1 MYPELAVIMKIIFT
15 LSHPQTNVERG
26 FNDNNVVLKQNQKHE
41 TVVSRRFLK
50 NYMTPNNLL
59 LHTLPVTQK
68 LVKPFKSSWRRHR
81 QHLEDKKKKGRKE
94 SEEPKLWKA
103 GQRNRALRNQQ
114 SNLEETIKA
123 EALPRVHI
131 QSRGSKQHDASYSRE
146 CIKKEEWWKRCSDH
160 PKKENLWIR
169 R

>member
-1 MYPELAVIMKIIFT
+1 MDDLFFHDIKVEEMYPELAVIMKIIFT

-81 QHLEDKKKKGRKE
+81 QHLEDKKKKEEKKVKNQSYEKLVKEIGR
-94 SEEPKLWKA
+94 
-103 GQRNRALRNQQ
+103 
-114 SNLEETIKA
+114 
-123 EALPRVHI
+123 
-131 QSRGSKQHDASYSRE
+131 
-146 CIKKEEWWKRCSDH
+146 
-160 PKKENLWIR
+160 
-169 R
+169 